1 MSELRKYGES
11 ATILFTLFQPG
22 GDDFEPAAPFAAG
35 DVVIMKDEGAEVNTT
50 NLPTDEGTGYSIV
63 LTATE
68 MQAARVKLYLV
79 DQTGPKA
86 WIDLSVAIET
96 YGNASAQHAFDLDS
110 AVASADVVSIS
121 GDTTAA
127 DNLELQYDTTGITGD
142 TFPSTQAQVGGISVG
157 SSSISIQAE
166 SYVLTTGVQSSGTF
180 ADTATVDDV
189 HHEHTDTA
197 GVIDLYYQFDVTGNG
212 TASSAQI
219 DLRINGANDSITVYA
234 FDWDGATW
242 DQIDFLA
249 GTNGSIDSVLSPDL
263 LIRHTGTGANLGKV
277 RIRFEETGLTTATLL
292 IDRIITSYAV
302 VSQSVGY
309 ADGAIWVD
317 TGNGTAGTVPFV
329 NGVADNAVL
338 TWADA
343 LTLSGLVGL
352 TRFRFVNG
360 SAIALTGVS
369 DNYALVGDNW
379 SLALGGQDINGIFV
393 QGANS
398 VTGVGANGGT
408 LPRFQSCLMGD
419 VTLPPVE
426 LLACCL
432 SGDFIAS
439 AVGDYHFIRCHSLVA
454 GSATPSFDFGAANA
468 NQNVNFRGY
477 AGGIEFKNMGQLGT
491 DTVSLEG
498 HGQYVLNAN
507 CTGGTMRVSG
517 HFDKTDNS
525 GGAVVLTETARY
537 DQDQISRAAGVI
549 RNNTAQGSGTGNNQ
563 IQLDAAA
570 SATDG
575 AYDPAVIA
583 IMSGTGAGQARL
595 VLQYDGTTKTATVD
609 RNWKVN
615 PDATSVFNIVADPG
629 REHVNE
635 GLVQASTATTIT
647 LNTLAS
653 AIDDAYNGQ
662 TILIRSG
669 TGDDQARLVTDYD
682 GTTKIATLSV
692 AWGTNP
698 DSTSAYVMLPTSLSA
713 IDETAAAMFAG
724 GDVDGFTLEEAL
736 KLMLA
741 ADVGILA
748 GAATNSITIKAADG
762 SRTRLTATVD
772 ADGNR
777 TIVTKD
783 AAG

>member
-1 MSELRKYGES
+1 MSELRKYGAS
-11 ATILFTLFQPG
+11 ATIPFRLFKLDG
-22 GDDFEPAAPFAAG
+22 SAFEPGAVFAAG
-35 DVVIMKDEGAEVNTT
+35 DVKIMSDEGVEANTA
-50 NLPTDEGTGYSIV
+50 NLPTDEGQGYSIV

-68 MQAARVKLYLV
+68 MQAARIVIYLV
-79 DQTGPKA
+79 DQTGPQV
-86 WIDLSVAIET
+86 WLDTSIAIAT
-96 YGNASAQHAFDLDS
+96 YGNASSQHAFDLDS
-110 AVASADVVSIS
+110 ATAAADVVAIS

-127 DNLELQYDTTGITGD
+127 DNLESQYDTTGLTGD
-142 TFPSTQAQVGGISVG
+142 SFPSTQAQVGAISVG
-157 SSSISIQAE
+157 SSTISIQAE

-180 ADTATVDDV
+180 ADTATVDGV

-219 DLRINGANDSITVYA
+219 DLRINGSNDSITVYA
-234 FDWDGATW
+234 FDWGASDW

-277 RIRFEETGLTTATLL
+277 RIRFEQTGLTSATLL
-292 IDRIITSYAV
+292 VDRIITSYAV

-317 TGNGTAGTVPFV
+317 TLNGAAGITPFV

-360 SAIALTGVS
+360 SSITLTGVS
-369 DNYALVGDNW
+369 DNYALIGDNW
-379 SLALGGQDINGIFV
+379 SLALGGQGINGLFA

-398 VTGVGANGGT
+398 VTGTGANGGT
-408 LPRFQSCLMGD
+408 MPRFQSCLMGD
-419 VTLPPVE
+419 VSLPPVE

-432 SGDFIAS
+432 SGDFIAT
-439 AVGDYHFIRCHSLVA
+439 AAGDFHFVRCHSLVA
-454 GSATPSFDFGAANA
+454 GNATPSFDFGALNA

-477 AGGIEFKNMGQLGT
+477 AGGIEFKNMGQAGT
-491 DTVSLEG
+491 DAVSLEG

-507 CTGGTMRVSG
+507 CTGGSMRVSG

-525 GGAVVLTETARY
+525 GGAVALTETARY

-549 RNNTAQGSGTGNNQ
+549 RNATAQGSGTGSNQ

-575 AYDPAVIA
+575 AYDPAIIA
-583 IMSGTGAGQARL
+583 IMSGTGTGQTRL
-595 VLQYDGTTKTATVD
+595 ILQYNGTTKTATVD

-615 PDATSVFNIVADPG
+615 PDSTSVFNIVADPG

-635 GLVQASTATTIT
+635 GLAQAGSATTIT
-647 LNTLAS
+647 LNALAS
-653 AIDDAYNGQ
+653 ATDDAYNGQ
-662 TILIRSG
+662 TVFIRSG
-669 TGDDQARLVTDYD
+669 TGDDQARRVTDYN
-682 GTTKIATLSV
+682 GTTKVATVSK
-692 AWGTNP
+692 AWGTSP
-698 DSTSAYVMLPTSLSA
+698 DTTSAYVMLPLSLSP
-713 IDETAAAMFAG
+713 IEEISTAVMAG
-724 GDVDGFTLEEAL
+724 GDVDGFTLEETL
-736 KLMLA
+736 KLLLSA
-741 ADVGILA
+741 ATGVLA

-762 SRTRLTATVD
+762 SKTRITGTVD

-777 TIVTKD
+777 TVVVRD
-783 AAG
+783 ATG